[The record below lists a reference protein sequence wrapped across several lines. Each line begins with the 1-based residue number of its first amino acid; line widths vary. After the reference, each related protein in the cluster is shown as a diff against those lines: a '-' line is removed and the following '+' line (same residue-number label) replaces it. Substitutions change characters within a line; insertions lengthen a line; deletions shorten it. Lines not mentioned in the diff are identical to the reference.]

1 LWISGEDIS
10 AWEELYEE
18 TPYRVTLPTY
28 PFEETKY
35 WVERKRDLQKVSHLT
50 ETVTLTGLIDSHEST
65 PDVEIYRKCLKRDE
79 FYLQDH
85 IVNGQIIL
93 PGVVYLEM
101 ARMAGTL
108 ASSHQDVVRLENIVW
123 TQPIKILE
131 ETKDILLTLNS
142 KEERHTYNIC
152 IGEKTVCSQG
162 DIIYGTLKGVET
174 EWMNIDKIQRNF
186 HQKIERQSL
195 YPLFEKAGFM
205 YGESFKP

>member
-28 PFEETKY
+28 PFEEKKY
-35 WVERKRDLQKVSHLT
+35 WIEPRKKIKETAALIGDYALT
-50 ETVTLTGLIDSHEST
+50 SLIDSNEST
-65 PDVEIYRKCLKRDE
+65 LEEQRYRKMLRKDA

-85 IVNGQIIL
+85 IVNGQVTL

-108 ASSHQDVVRLENIVW
+108 ASPSQSVIGLQNIIW
-123 TQPIKILE
+123 TQPIHLSE
-131 ETKDILLTLNS
+131 D
-142 KEERHTYNIC
+142 KEEVSIELQSKDEQIFYNIYK
-152 IGEKTVCSQG
+152 EESTVCSQG
-162 DIIYGTLKGVET
+162 NIIYGTLKDIAT
-174 EWMNIDKIQRNF
+174 EWMDIDKIHRNF
-186 HQKIERQSL
+186 NQKIERQSL